1 MVAAGF
7 QIGVT
12 RVLVGAALATA
23 VLLPPNHASAQY
35 GRTDHVE
42 GAISTLKRC
51 SLPTPRGDHHTLI
64 VALRALEDPALEPFY
79 EALLKSSDWRSR
91 IDGIL
96 GLAELSKERDV
107 NIELV
112 LALPNAEDRS
122 TAIRAAI
129 GFELLKPKNLRA
141 LLDEP
146 NVPSVDALVICGELH
161 RQGQPF
167 PANAVRSVSADPA
180 DDIAGLASLLL
191 MESGDDSAWKA
202 FVERWSARSDE
213 IRNATLQELARV
225 ALLYR
230 LKSSVRGLGELARK
244 PNINAATLM
253 MVNATA
259 LGLEPKLG
267 ARMWGTFVE
276 RERSQALLLRAGL
289 QLLAHEAACE
299 AGLGAK
305 LRNGEPLVDAIAD
318 AIDASVSRDPD
329 AMASALEVVI
339 DRANKTSAEWA
350 IRRAASLPAPQA
362 TRVWKHLIDAFLG
375 APSNAMAL
383 SPVVLDAATRL
394 AESNPALL
402 EPMIRRAD
410 GERQVQEVLLLALC
424 NASSAEGADVAERV
438 RGQLSRRGD
447 ALALLA
453 IARGRAELTPQ
464 IRGELGIVAA
474 GGGDLDQSLLAQA
487 AWLFVKSSGRQAAAL
502 EQMGSP

>member
-1 MVAAGF
+1 MVAAVF
-7 QIGVT
+7 QFGT
-12 RVLVGAALATA
+12 AQLLAGAVVATA
-23 VLLPPNHASAQY
+23 LLWPPTYASAQY
-35 GRTDHVE
+35 GRTDHVD

-51 SLPTPRGDHHTLI
+51 SLPTPQGDHHTLI
-64 VALRALEDPALEPFY
+64 VALRALEDPALAPFY
-79 EALLKSSDWRSR
+79 EALLKSPDWRSQ

-96 GLAELSKERDV
+96 GLAELSKDRDL
-107 NIELV
+107 NIDLV
-112 LALPNAEDRS
+112 RALPNAEDRS

-129 GFELLKPKNLRA
+129 GFELLKPKTLRA
-141 LLDEP
+141 LLDDP
-146 NVPSVDALVICGELH
+146 NMPSVDALVICGELH
-161 RQGQPF
+161 RQRQPF
-167 PANAVRSVSADPA
+167 PAHAVRATAADPA

-191 MESGDDSAWKA
+191 MESGDESAWKA
-202 FVERWSARSDE
+202 FVERWATRSDE

-244 PNINAATLM
+244 PDIRAATLM

-259 LGLEPKLG
+259 LGLEPNLG
-267 ARMWGTFVE
+267 AQMWSTFVQ

-299 AGLGAK
+299 AGFGAK
-305 LRNGEPLVDAIAD
+305 LKNGEPLVDAIAD
-318 AIDASVSRDPD
+318 AIDASASGDAD

-350 IRRAASLPAPQA
+350 IRRAASLPMPQA
-362 TRVWKHLIDAFLG
+362 TRVWKHLIDTFLG
-375 APSNAMAL
+375 APANAMAL

-402 EPMIRRAD
+402 EPMIRRAEN
-410 GERQVQEVLLLALC
+410 ERQAQEVLLLALC
-424 NASSAEGADVAERV
+424 NASSAESADVAEKV

-453 IARGRAELTPQ
+453 IARGRGELTPQ
-464 IRGELGIVAA
+464 IRSDLGIVAA

-487 AWLFVKSSGRQAAAL
+487 AWLFVKSSGKQDAAL
-502 EQMGSP
+502 QQMCSP

>member
-1 MVAAGF
+1 MVAAILHG
-7 QIGVT
+7 GVS
-12 RVLVGAALATA
+12 RVLACAALATA
-23 VLLPPNHASAQY
+23 LCIAPKPAAAQY

-64 VALRALEDPALEPFY
+64 VALRALEDPTLAPFY
-79 EALLKSSDWRSR
+79 ETLLKSSDWRSR

-96 GLAELSKERDV
+96 GLAELSKDRDV
-107 NIELV
+107 DVALV

-122 TAIRAAI
+122 TAVRAAI
-129 GFELLKPKNLRA
+129 GFELIKPKNLRA

-146 NVPSVDALVICGELH
+146 NVSPVDALVICGELH

-167 PANAVRSVSADPA
+167 PASMVRPVCADPA

-191 MESGDDSAWKA
+191 LESGDESAWKA
-202 FVERWSARSDE
+202 FVERWSGRSDE
-213 IRNATLQELARV
+213 IQNATLQELARV

-230 LKSSVRGLGELARK
+230 LKTSVRGLGELARK

-276 RERSQALLLRAGL
+276 RERSQSLLLRAGL
-289 QLLAHEAACE
+289 QMLAHEAACE

-318 AIDASVSRDPD
+318 AIDASAGGDSD

-339 DRANKTSAEWA
+339 DRANTTSAEWA
-350 IRRAASLPAPQA
+350 VRRAASLPLPQA

-375 APSNAMAL
+375 APANAMAL

-402 EPMIRRAD
+402 EPLIRRAD
-410 GERQVQEVLLLALC
+410 GEHQVQELLLLALC
-424 NASSAEGADVAERV
+424 NASSAEAADVAEKV
-438 RGQLSRRGD
+438 RGQLTRRGD

-453 IARGRAELTPQ
+453 IARGRGELTPQ
-464 IRGELGIVAA
+464 NRSDLGIVAA
-474 GGGDLDQSLLAQA
+474 GGGDLDQSLLVQA
-487 AWLFVKSSGRQAAAL
+487 AWLFVKSSGKQETAL
-502 EQMGSP
+502 EQMRSP